1 MHYNIDA
8 MHLADEYIKVEGWI
22 LPNNIISN
30 VDFKV
35 ITKNHI
41 DIPFELEK
49 ISRLDVTDYYNVKNA
64 ESFNIGFNISFK
76 AKTDTIYYLMIFT
89 ENKRIKIKLSKKIVD
104 NFNSFEYKKLV
115 SFKNYFNLATVKRAF
130 EYLLSEGI
138 SSFVDKT
145 KRKIKG
151 LQVDYD
157 YDEWYKLTKTSI
169 DELNRQ
175 KNEYE
180 NEFDYKPKFS
190 IIIPVYDTKDSFLKK
205 LFDSILNQTYS
216 NFEVCIAD
224 ATNYNTAKNNPK
236 KFFESLNDNRIKVKY
251 LENNLTISEN
261 TNEALNLATGDYIVL
276 CDHDDEL
283 TDDALYE
290 FAKVLNKDRKIQFIY
305 SDEDKIDTTSSYL
318 FEPHFKPD
326 FNLDM
331 LLCVNYICH
340 LTCISKKLVERLIVK
355 DGCFER
361 LGFNGAQDY
370 DLYLRIVNILIDDN
384 NLSSIYHI
392 RKVLYHWRS
401 HNLSTSKIAS
411 SKDYAFISGKKA
423 ILDFYKNTKLNFNE
437 VIDVKTGYSI
447 GLYRTIFKKI
457 ENEPEISIIIP
468 NKDHIDDLDK
478 CLKSLEKSRY
488 NNFQVVIV
496 ENNSNE
502 DKTFSYY
509 KTLQDN
515 FKFNIRVLYYDGI
528 FNYSKINNFAVK
540 NVNSEYVLLLNNDIE
555 MIDENSIEDMMNYIM
570 RDDVGIVGA
579 KLLYPDNNIQHA
591 GVILGFG
598 GIAGH
603 AFVGIHEKRTYMNR
617 AHMIQDMSCVTAA
630 CLLTKKSL
638 FDKVNGLTEDFVVA
652 FNDIDFC
659 MKIREL
665 GKLIVYNPYA
675 NFYHYESK
683 SRGYEDTKEKI
694 DRFNREVALFNIK
707 WGDKVKNGD
716 IYYNP
721 NLTLR
726 KSDFSLRNLKI
737 EQIAEPYPLD
747 AEIYKIMESINEQN
761 SCSNTTL

>member
-8 MHLADEYIKVEGWI
+8 MHLADEYIKVEGWV
-22 LPNNIISN
+22 LPDNIN
-30 VDFKV
+30 DTVYFKV
-35 ITKNHI
+35 INKNHI

-49 ISRLDVTDYYNVKNA
+49 ISRIDVTDYYKIENA
-64 ESFNIGFNISFK
+64 ESYNIGFNISFK
-76 AKTDTIYYLMIFT
+76 ADSADIYYLIINVN
-89 ENKRIKIKLSKKIVD
+89 NKKIKIKLSKKIVD

-115 SFKNYFNLATVKRAF
+115 SFKNYFNFATFKRAF
-130 EYLLSEGI
+130 EYLFTEGL
-138 SSFVDKT
+138 SSFIDKT

-157 YDEWYKLTKTSI
+157 YDEWYKLTKTS
-169 DELNRQ
+169 DEELNRQ
-175 KNEYE
+175 RKEYKNE
-180 NEFDYKPKFS
+180 FFIKPKFS
-190 IIIPVYDTKDSFLKK
+190 IIIPIYDTRDSFLKK
-205 LFDSILNQTYS
+205 LFDSILNQTYD

-224 ATNYNTAKNNPK
+224 ATDYNIAKNNPK
-236 KFFESLNDNRIKVKY
+236 RFFNGLNDDRIKIKY
-251 LENNLTISEN
+251 LDENLTISEN
-261 TNEALNLATGDYIVL
+261 TNKALSLATGDYIVL

-283 TDDALYE
+283 TLDALYE
-290 FAKVLNKDRKIQFIY
+290 FTKVLNKNNNVKFIY

-340 LTCISKKLVERLIVK
+340 LTCIDKKLVDKLIAK

-370 DLYLRIVNILIDDN
+370 DLFLRIVNLLIDDN
-384 NLSSIYHI
+384 DLSAIYHI

-401 HNLSTSKIAS
+401 HNLSTSKVAS

-423 ILDFYKNTKLNFNE
+423 IIDFYKNTKINFNE
-437 VIDVKTGYSI
+437 VLDVETGYSV
-447 GLYRTIFKKI
+447 GLYRTVFKKI
-457 ENEPEISIIIP
+457 IDEPKLSIIIP
-468 NKDHIDDLDK
+468 NKDHIDDLEL
-478 CLKSLEKSRY
+478 CLNSLTKSIYK
-488 NNFQVVIV
+488 NFEVVIV
-496 ENNSNE
+496 ENNSTDE
-502 DKTFSYY
+502 KTFDYY
-509 KTLQDN
+509 KNIQG
-515 FKFNIRVLYYDGI
+515 KFNFNIKILYYEGI
-528 FNYSKINNFAVK
+528 FNYSKINNFAVS
-540 NVNSEYVLLLNNDIE
+540 NVNSEYILLLNNDVELIN
-555 MIDENSIEDMMNYIM
+555 ENSIEDMMNYIM

-579 KLLYPDNNIQHA
+579 KLLYPDNSIQHA

-617 AHMIQDMSCVTAA
+617 AHMIQDLTCVTAA
-630 CLLTKKSL
+630 CLMTKKSL
-638 FDKVNGLTEDFVVA
+638 YDKVNGLTEEFVVA
-652 FNDIDFC
+652 FNDIDYC

-665 GKLIVYNPYA
+665 DKLVVYNPYA

-707 WGDKVKNGD
+707 WGDKIKSGD

-726 KSDFSLRNLKI
+726 KSDFSLRNLKV
-737 EQIAEPYPLD
+737 ESIAEPYPLD
-747 AEIYKIMESINEQN
+747 EEIYKIMESMNE
-761 SCSNTTL
+761 